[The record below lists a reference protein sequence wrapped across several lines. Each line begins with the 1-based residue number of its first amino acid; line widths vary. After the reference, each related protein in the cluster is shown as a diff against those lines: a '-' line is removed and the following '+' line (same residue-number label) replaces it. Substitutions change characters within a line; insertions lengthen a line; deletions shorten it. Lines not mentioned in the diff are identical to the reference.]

1 MDREPLEFDD
11 EALTRYFR
19 GANEDLDADEFAASV
34 LRRARHRTRRRERI
48 RQLVRGA
55 AVLIALALA
64 LQPVAATL
72 EDFVRVLLAAADEWH
87 EPAWYRDRAVVAC
100 AALAI
105 AGWPFLARW
114 LAR

>member
-11 EALTRYFR
+11 EALTRYFTA
-19 GANEDLDADEFAASV
+19 ANEELEPDEFAASV
-34 LRRARHRTRRRERI
+34 LRRARHRAQRRELI
-48 RQLVRGA
+48 RRAVLGA
-55 AVLIALALA
+55 AIVVALSIA
-64 LQPVAATL
+64 LQPMAATL
-72 EDFVRVLLAAADEWH
+72 QDFAHVLLAAVDEWH
-87 EPAWYRDRAVVAC
+87 EPTWYRDRALVGS

>member
-48 RQLVRGA
+48 RQLVLG
-55 AVLIALALA
+55 
-64 LQPVAATL
+64 P
-72 EDFVRVLLAAADEWH
+72 
-87 EPAWYRDRAVVAC
+87 RAVGRRRRMARAGVVSRPGRRSLRRAC
-100 AALAI
+100 DRGLAVPRSLVGALSAP
-105 AGWPFLARW
+105 GRYSARE
-114 LAR
+114 